1 MTESFLWVG
10 LANVVEP
17 INLLAILAGTL
28 IGMFIGAMPGLSA
41 TMAIALLLPLTY
53 SLRPETGLAMLASL
67 YLAAMYG
74 GSIAAILLRTPGT
87 PAAAAT
93 VLDGYPMAQKGEAG
107 RALGLSLTASL
118 IGGVISSIVLLT
130 VAPLLGRI
138 VLNFGPVEI
147 FAVAVLGIT
156 IIGSLSQGSAILG
169 LMSGAIGLLISMV
182 GMDLTTG
189 TPRFTFGILDLFGG
203 VNFTVALIGL
213 FSIPQAVRLIVMG
226 QANAGDRISNVR
238 DRMLPTGRQ
247 FLEMLPNSLR
257 SSVIGVFTGLIP
269 GTGGDTASWF
279 AYNEA
284 KRFSKHKAKFGT
296 GYPAG
301 IVAPEA
307 ANNAVVGGAL
317 IPTIALGIPG
327 SSATAVLLGGLMV
340 HGILPGPTLM
350 TEYGDVTYTLLWA
363 VMFANIALFLVG
375 LLFTRAC
382 VAVTK
387 IPNRVV
393 GPVIVVLSVIGAF
406 AINNSVFDIGL
417 MIAFG
422 IVGLAFD
429 QFQIPTPPLVIGLIL
444 GPILDTTLQQSL
456 LIGAGS
462 WWIFLENPI
471 SATLLAVALLSVL
484 QATPFFGS
492 LARVFRKPRAEG
504 AESAGGDMA
513 GSRE

>member
-1 MTESFLWVG
+1 MDSFFWIG
-10 LANVVEP
+10 LSNVVEP
-17 INLLAILAGTL
+17 MNLAAILIGVTV
-28 IGMFIGAMPGLSA
+28 GMFIGAMPGLSA

-53 SLRPETGLAMLASL
+53 SFPPETGLAMLASL
-67 YLAAMYG
+67 YLSAMYG

-107 RALGLSLTASL
+107 KALGLSLTASL
-118 IGGVISSIVLLT
+118 IGGVISAIVLLT
-130 VAPLLGRI
+130 VAPLLGSL

-147 FAVAVLGIT
+147 FAIAVLGIT
-156 IIGSLSQGSAILG
+156 IIGSLSQGSTILG
-169 LMSGAIGLLISMV
+169 LMSGAIGLLLGMV

-189 TPRFTFGILDLFGG
+189 TPRFSFGYLELFGG
-203 VNFTVALIGL
+203 INFTVALIGL
-213 FSIPQAVRLIVMG
+213 FSIPQAVRLIMQGNTNKSARVSSVTG
-226 QANAGDRISNVR
+226 
-238 DRMLPTGRQ
+238 RMLPTGRE
-247 FLEMLPNSLR
+247 FLNMLPNSLR
-257 SSVIGVFTGLIP
+257 SSVIGVFVGLIP

-284 KRFSKHKAKFGT
+284 KRFARNKAEFGT
-296 GYPAG
+296 GCPAG
-301 IVAPEA
+301 VVAPEA

-327 SSATAVLLGGLMV
+327 SASTAVLLGGLMV
-340 HGILPGPTLM
+340 HGILPGPSLM
-350 TEYGDVTYTLLWA
+350 TDYGDVTYTLLWA
-363 VMFANIALFLVG
+363 VLFANVALFLVG

-393 GPVIVVLSVIGAF
+393 GPVIVVLSVIGAY

-422 IVGLAFD
+422 MLGLAFD
-429 QFQIPTPPLVIGLIL
+429 SFRIPTPPLVIGLIL

-456 LIGAGS
+456 LIGGGEWSVFIA
-462 WWIFLENPI
+462 NPI
-471 SATLLAVALLSVL
+471 SATLLAIAALSIL
-484 QATPFFGS
+484 QATPLFGL
-492 LARVFRKPRAEG
+492 LARRFRAKPVDG
-504 AESAGGDMA
+504 T
-513 GSRE
+513 